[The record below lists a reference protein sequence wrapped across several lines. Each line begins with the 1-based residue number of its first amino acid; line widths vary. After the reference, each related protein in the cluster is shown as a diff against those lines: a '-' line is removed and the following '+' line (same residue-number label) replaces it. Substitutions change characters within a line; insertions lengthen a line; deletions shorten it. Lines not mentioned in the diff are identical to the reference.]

1 MADGQIFEQPKRGL
15 LSRLLGTKRISG
27 SVTRREQLSLTVPAG
42 KADVVQSA
50 VERWLAGHSVT
61 AAVTSEEAGTG
72 KVRIRA
78 KLGEA
83 DAAKLDLSADQVQ
96 SELQDV
102 LADSL
107 A

>member
-1 MADGQIFEQPKRGL
+1 
-15 LSRLLGTKRISG
+15 
-27 SVTRREQLSLTVPAG
+27 
-42 KADVVQSA
+42 
-50 VERWLAGHSVT
+50 
-61 AAVTSEEAGTG
+61 
-72 KVRIRA
+72 VRIRA